1 MHDMID
7 DMLDMIEGFVHSR
20 PQSPRFVWSA
30 LKTSARDNCKKKRG
44 PLGTII
50 RDYGLWTVK
59 KCWLRTHHGLS

>member
-30 LKTSARDNCKKKRG
+30 LKTSARDNCKKKTWTSG
-44 PLGTII
+44 D
-50 RDYGLWTVK
+50 DYSRLWFVNSQK
-59 KCWLRTHHGLS
+59 MLIAHASWA